1 MRTAF
6 FALTI
11 LLTTGCSA
19 LSAAAPPP
27 SSTPAATAT
36 ATAASAA
43 YTLGP
48 GDKLRITVFGEQNLS
63 GDYQVSGAGNVSMPL
78 IGDVRAAGMSAPAFT
93 EAVRAKLAD
102 GYLRDPKVSMEVLS
116 YRPYY
121 MLGEIGRPA
130 EYTYTND
137 LTVMNAIA
145 TAGGFS
151 YRADRKW
158 VFIRHQGANKEVR
171 VRLTA
176 TTLVEPGDTL
186 RIRERLF

>member
-1 MRTAF
+1 MRTALL
-6 FALTI
+6 ALTI
-11 LLTTGCSA
+11 LFTTGCSA

-27 SSTPAATAT
+27 PASAPAA
-36 ATAASAA
+36 ATAASAS
-43 YTLGP
+43 YVLGP
-48 GDKLRITVFGEQNLS
+48 GDKIRITVFGEQNLS
-63 GDYQVSGAGNVSMPL
+63 GEYQVSGAGNVSMPL
-78 IGDVRAAGMSAPAFT
+78 IGDVRAAGLSAPAFI
-93 EAVRAKLAD
+93 EAVRTKLSD

-121 MLGEIGRPA
+121 MLGEISRPA